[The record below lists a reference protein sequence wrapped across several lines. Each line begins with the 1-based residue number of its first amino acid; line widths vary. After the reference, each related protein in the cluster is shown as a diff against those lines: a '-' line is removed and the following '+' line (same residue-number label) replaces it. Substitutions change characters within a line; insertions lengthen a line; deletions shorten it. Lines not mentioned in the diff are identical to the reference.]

1 MEKQRKIK
9 VLGIV
14 ALVLGLIGLTIAFAA
29 MSRVLKIN
37 GTGNVDR
44 ANWDIHFRNVTF
56 LSKSATASISGD
68 PEPSNTNKGVTITG
82 LNVTLKQPG
91 DYVKYTADIKNEGD
105 IDAAIK
111 LVTPPSL
118 TERQNEL
125 FEFKAEYTDVQAK
138 GSKEIQDGDI
148 LRAGDIKNITITF
161 KYKDEVVAS
170 ELPSQAEGIDLT
182 YSILYEQLFEET
194 TTSQQQGGFVPS
206 KPVVKELD
214 VSKGENDNVKAYF
227 YDDDT
232 IAIEGEGEISS
243 DLADSLTFE
252 GDENP
257 YNATS
262 ITLGEGITNVP
273 AGIYSYNEDIT
284 DVNLPSTITKI
295 ENNAFEGCTGLT
307 SIEIPSSV
315 TEIGDE
321 AFKNCTNLQT
331 ITVENT
337 STQGVALK
345 NMANTS
351 VSNITSIGA
360 SAFYNCTKLTN
371 VDNIISGLTTIS
383 DSAFYNCTGLTR
395 LTIPTSVTSF
405 GATAFSG
412 CTGLT
417 YLSIPGTILIVEG
430 VFSNVSNLQE
440 VVITGTGAMA
450 DYTSIS
456 NIDGTSTPKSIYTPW
471 YISRNNLNKLTI
483 SEGITSIGNYVF
495 YRCTNLTSITIPEG
509 VISIGDKAFNGCT
522 NLSSITLPNSLTS
535 IGTYAFVSCKGLTS
549 VTIPTSVTSIKQY
562 AFQQCTG
569 LTYLSIPGTASIGTS
584 AFSSVT
590 KLEEVVITGTGN
602 PVNYTSSTTNKT
614 PWWNSRR
621 KLKKV
626 TIIEGSIGDYVF
638 YQCNALESLTIREGV
653 TSIGNS
659 AFGVCT
665 SLTSLTIPESVTSI
679 GNYAFSSCKG
689 LTSLTIPGSV
699 TSIGN
704 SAFGS
709 CTSLSSITIPSS
721 VTSIGERVFSGC
733 TSLTS
738 LTIPES
744 VTSIGNYAFQN
755 CTSLT
760 SLTIPGS
767 VTSIGNYAFQGCTG
781 LTSVIF
787 ENGVTSIGEWAFYN
801 CTNLTSITIPNSV
814 TSIGGSAFYNWTSS
828 QTINID
834 NTSDYVS
841 SNWGIYW
848 NGGSS
853 AVVNYLRN

>member
-170 ELPSQAEGIDLT
+170 QLPSQAEAIELT

-194 TTSQQQGGFVPS
+194 TTSQQQGGFIPS

-214 VSKGENDNVKAYF
+214 VSKTENDSVTAYF

-307 SIEIPSSV
+307 SIELPSAV

-321 AFKNCTNLQT
+321 AFKNCTNLET
-331 ITVENT
+331 ITVGNA
-337 STQGVALK
+337 SAQGVALK
-345 NMANTS
+345 NMANSNT
-351 VSNITSIGA
+351 SNITSIGEG
-360 SAFYNCTKLTN
+360 AFYNCTSLTN

-383 DSAFYNCTGLTR
+383 ASSFYNCTGLTR

-417 YLSIPGTILIVEG
+417 YISLPGTITIAQG
-430 VFSNVSNLQE
+430 VFANVKRIKE
-440 VVITGTGAMA
+440 VVITGTGDMVN
-450 DYTSIS
+450 YT
-456 NIDGTSTPKSIYTPW
+456 TATYRYTPW
-471 YISRNNLNKLTI
+471 ALSQGNVKTITI
-483 SEGITSIGNYVF
+483 SEGITSIGEYTFLNCRV
-495 YRCTNLTSITIPEG
+495 LTSITI
-509 VISIGDKAFNGCT
+509 SN
-522 NLSSITLPNSLTS
+522 
-535 IGTYAFVSCKGLTS
+535 
-549 VTIPTSVTSIKQY
+549 SVTSIGSN
-562 AFQQCTG
+562 AFKSCRA
-569 LTYLSIPGTASIGTS
+569 LSSI
-584 AFSSVT
+584 
-590 KLEEVVITGTGN
+590 
-602 PVNYTSSTTNKT
+602 
-614 PWWNSRR
+614 
-621 KLKKV
+621 
-626 TIIEGSIGDYVF
+626 
-638 YQCNALESLTIREGV
+638 
-653 TSIGNS
+653 
-659 AFGVCT
+659 
-665 SLTSLTIPESVTSI
+665 TIPESVTSI
-679 GNYAFSSCKG
+679 GEMAFANCIG
-689 LTSLTIPGSV
+689 LTSITIPDSV
-699 TSIGN
+699 TSIGAQ
-704 SAFGS
+704 AFS
-709 CTSLSSITIPSS
+709 TCP
-721 VTSIGERVFSGC
+721 
-733 TSLTS
+733 
-738 LTIPES
+738 
-744 VTSIGNYAFQN
+744 
-755 CTSLT
+755 
-760 SLTIPGS
+760 
-767 VTSIGNYAFQGCTG
+767 
-781 LTSVIF
+781 
-787 ENGVTSIGEWAFYN
+787 
-801 CTNLTSITIPNSV
+801 NLTSITIPNSI
-814 TSIGGSAFYNWTSS
+814 TSVGEYAFNNWKSS

-834 NTSDYVS
+834 NTSDYVAANWD
-841 SNWGIYW
+841 SNWNISYTYDGTFTYTEDLK
-848 NGGSS
+848 
-853 AVVNYLRN
+853 ATVNYLRD